1 MSFDEAR
8 SYRLTPRALDDL
20 EFIWRHTAETW
31 SVNRADAYTDELTR
45 VFETL
50 AAFPILARERK
61 EFNPP
66 VRIHVHESH
75 LIIYLFTDKEVVIV
89 RLLGGRQDW
98 YSILKAAEG

>member
-8 SYRLTPRALDDL
+8 SYRLTSRALDDL
-20 EFIWRHTAETW
+20 EFTWRHTAETW
-31 SVNRADAYTDELTR
+31 SLNRADAYTDELTR

-50 AAFPILARERK
+50 AVFPILARERK

-75 LIIYLFTDKEVVIV
+75 LIIYLFTDQEVVIV
-89 RLLGGRQDW
+89 RLIGGRQDW